1 MLHFTPEQKRKLR
14 SFLLD
19 RHSLTAALFLLLLAW
34 GGLTGI
40 LGGAL
45 ESASGSGFLATA
57 VVSKADVTRP
67 QRDRSA
73 GVSAVSER
81 ALTDPSTVPAGRVTS
96 LSDRFA
102 SSAASMESG
111 LTAGLES
118 YSNLIDLFGA
128 YQSLSGRTFVED
140 VESNYSV
147 ARLSGTDSVSFV
159 NEVDLSAVSSYVSSL
174 TRLHSALAEKDIPL
188 LYVQAPGKLD
198 SDSSLLP
205 YGVENNTNLA
215 SDLLLQGLADA
226 GIDTLDLRQSLLNA
240 GGSWYDWFYRTD
252 HHWTPQAAFVAFRD
266 IAQKLEDYYQS
277 TPASYSTRRAKI
289 QIDEKYLD
297 PASYSVTTLKNYFLG
312 SQGKRV
318 GALYSGVD
326 DFDLVTPAFPTL
338 MRYSYSGTDRYG
350 SAEETILF
358 PERVAEKDLYNANP
372 YTYYSGG
379 DYAAAQVTNY
389 YNPSGAK
396 VLILRDSFACAI
408 TPYFAYACSQVT
420 TVDLRYYSGDL
431 LSYLD
436 WVDPD
441 VVIVLYSPSVF
452 SNDVFFRFFPDST
465 TSTADPFLFP
475 DRDLPSSLRDS
486 APES

>member
-1 MLHFTPEQKRKLR
+1 MLHFTPEQKRKLKT
-14 SFLLD
+14 FLLD
-19 RHSLTAALFLLLLAW
+19 RHSLAAVLFLLLLVW

-45 ESASGSGFLATA
+45 ERVSGSGFVSAA
-57 VVSKADVTRP
+57 VVNKTDVTLP

-73 GVSAVSER
+73 GVRAVSAR
-81 ALTDPSTVPAGRVTS
+81 ALADPSTVPAGHFTS
-96 LSDRFA
+96 LSDQFA
-102 SSAASMESG
+102 SSASKMESD

-140 VESNYSV
+140 MESSYSV

-159 NEVDLSAVSSYVSSL
+159 NQVDLSAVSSYVASL
-174 TRLHSALAEKDIPL
+174 TRLQSALAEKDIPL
-188 LYVQAPGKLD
+188 LYVQAPGKL
-198 SDSSLLP
+198 SDDRQLLP
-205 YGVENNTNLA
+205 YGVENNTNQA
-215 SDLLLQGLADA
+215 SDLLLQGLSDA
-226 GIDTLDLRQSLLNA
+226 GIDTLDLRQSLLSA
-240 GGSWYDWFYRTD
+240 GGNWYDWFYRTD

-266 IAQKLEDYYQS
+266 IAKKLEDYYQA
-277 TPASYSTRRAKI
+277 TPASYSTRRTRI
-289 QIDEKYLD
+289 QVEEKYLN
-297 PASYSVTTLKNYFLG
+297 PANYNVTTLPNYFLG

-318 GALYSGVD
+318 GAVYSGVD
-326 DFDLVTPAFPTL
+326 DFDLVTPVFPTL
-338 MRYSYSGTDRYG
+338 MRYSYSGTNRYG
-350 SAEETILF
+350 SAEESILF
-358 PERVAEKDLYNANP
+358 PERVAEKNLYNANP

-379 DYAAAQVTNY
+379 DCAAAQVTNY

-431 LSYLD
+431 LSYMG
-436 WVDPD
+436 WVNPD

-452 SNDVFFRFFPDST
+452 SNDVFFHFFSDSAA
-465 TSTADPFLFP
+465 SSAGPFLFSP
-475 DRDLPSSLRDS
+475 RDLPSSLRVS
-486 APES
+486 TPES